1 MKSEIRN
8 LKSEASPKAEIRNR
22 FKGGLMFHWASGTS
36 IQEDLRRMLAIVEAE
51 KMRATRMPPPE
62 F

>member
-22 FKGGLMFHWASGTS
+22 FNGGLMFNWASGFGHRIS
-36 IQEDLRRMLAIVEAE
+36 FGLRASGFGLFIDHV
-51 KMRATRMPPPE
+51 
-62 F
+62 